1 MLRTAA
7 TLLEPSAPAI
17 SHPCAA
23 AARCSR
29 WRRALPRRP
38 ALDMNGTGAMSWTKD
53 DQTKLDLLRAKEL
66 AGTLTEPE
74 HAELAALMAR
84 VEAEEVAALAPE
96 MARLRAEAG
105 AMANELGRI
114 EGENEELARLMAQ
127 QQILIADAR
136 RFLDE
141 FDRRR
146 ASILDGL
153 ARVAGG
159 PLPAA

>member
-1 MLRTAA
+1 MTWA
-7 TLLEPSAPAI
+7 
-17 SHPCAA
+17 
-23 AARCSR
+23 
-29 WRRALPRRP
+29 
-38 ALDMNGTGAMSWTKD
+38 KD
-53 DQTKLDLLRAKEL
+53 DQTKLDILRAKEL

-74 HAELAALMAR
+74 HAELAGLMAR
-84 VEAEEVAALAPE
+84 VEAEEAAVLAPE
-96 MARLRAEAG
+96 MARLRAEVG
-105 AMANELGRI
+105 EVANELGRI
-114 EGENEELARLMAQ
+114 EGENEELARLMGQ
-127 QQILIADAR
+127 QQTLVADAR

>member
-1 MLRTAA
+1 
-7 TLLEPSAPAI
+7 
-17 SHPCAA
+17 
-23 AARCSR
+23 
-29 WRRALPRRP
+29 
-38 ALDMNGTGAMSWTKD
+38 MSWTKD
-53 DQTKLDLLRAKEL
+53 DQIRLDLLRGKEL
-66 AGTLTEPE
+66 AGTLAEPE

-84 VEAEEVAALAPE
+84 VEAEEVEALAPE
-96 MARLRAEAG
+96 MARLRSEVG
-105 AMANELGRI
+105 EMADELGRI
-114 EGENEELARLMAQ
+114 ESENEELARLMGQ
-127 QQILIADAR
+127 QQTLVADAR